1 MMKSRSPIV
10 RLALCLI
17 LAALTPALS
26 GCFPMAVVGIG
37 AGALMVA
44 DRRISETYL
53 ADEAIEVRA
62 SNRLDEMFGSATHI
76 NVTSY
81 NRMVLL
87 TGECLSEEA
96 KAQAERIVA
105 DVPNVRS
112 VSNYLLIGGA
122 STLASRSNDAFITSK
137 VKARFVDYH
146 YFAANHVKVVT
157 EWGTVFLLGLV
168 TQKEADAAVDIAR
181 TTGGVLKVVRLF
193 EIISQEEAD
202 RLDVRANSSSSPS
215 PRAN

>member
-1 MMKSRSPIV
+1 MKKPIV
-10 RLALCLI
+10 LWLALAT
-17 LAALTPALS
+17 LAPMLA
-26 GCFPMAVVGIG
+26 GCFPAAVVGVG

-62 SNRLDEMFGSATHI
+62 NNRINEYFGSATHV

-81 NRMVLL
+81 NRGVLL
-87 TGECLSEEA
+87 SGECLSQED
-96 KAQAERIVA
+96 KARIEQIVA
-105 DVPNVRS
+105 GVPNVRVIYNQLL
-112 VSNYLLIGGA
+112 VSQA
-122 STLASRSNDAFITSK
+122 SSLSGRSNDAFITSK
-137 VKARFVDYH
+137 VKGRFVDH
-146 YFAANHVKVVT
+146 GQFSANHVKVVT

-168 TQKEADAAVDIAR
+168 TQKEADAAVEIAR

-202 RLDVRANSSSSPS
+202 RLDVRSNSNPK
-215 PRAN
+215 PKGQ